1 MTSPLRWLYA
11 AAALVAVG
19 GGAYWA
25 WSYQH
30 MAKQVAELEP
40 VKLELATLQ
49 SNYTMLTKAVVVRDV
64 TTATIRQG
72 RVAIT
77 QRLDDVTKAEPD
89 AAQYL
94 SERIP
99 DSVRA
104 AYLRPDPAKR

>member
-1 MTSPLRWLYA
+1 MNLLRWLLG
-11 AAALVAVG
+11 LVCLVVAG
-19 GGAYWA
+19 GGAYGV
-25 WSYQH
+25 WSYQR
-30 MAKQVAELEP
+30 MSKQVAELEP

-89 AAQYL
+89 AARYL

-104 AYLRPDPAKR
+104 PYLHPATTQR